1 MPQTALEVSVK
12 DQDGKLVFSKNKIY
26 EVYDF
31 HFNHNKQGYL
41 GLNDW
46 DITAMDHVNLGLEP
60 HETDSLTFVVPLEEG
75 TKSVEVEAVFKYIYE
90 KDKSAVINKTTKKVE
105 F

>member
-1 MPQTALEVSVK
+1 MPQTALEVTVK
-12 DQDGKLVFSKNKIY
+12 DQNGKVVFSKSKTY

-31 HFNHNKQGYL
+31 HFAHNKQGYL

-60 HETDSLTFVVPLEEG
+60 HETDSNTFVVPLDEG
-75 TKSVEVEAVFKYIYE
+75 TKSVEVEAVFKYVYE
-90 KDKSAVINKTTKKVE
+90 KDKTAVLQKATKKVE